1 LDLRI
6 NFNLNFSNIIFT
18 IMENPQTQNST
29 SATRSSSTANSIS
42 NSANNSNPTSNSASS
57 QPRTGGNFRPNG
69 GGQGGAQRSVPGG
82 NSQGRDGN
90 RGGFAR
96 RDSQGGAGR
105 GGQGGQR
112 RGRRQEEESNLDN
125 KVLQVKRV
133 TKVVKGGKNTRFS
146 ALVVV
151 GDKNGKVGFALC
163 KGLDYQDAVNKAAKK
178 AKESLIHIKI
188 TTEGSLDFAVHSK
201 YNASIIY
208 LKPAQSGTGL
218 IAGGFLRPVLELA
231 GIQNIYSKII
241 GSNNKIVGIQS
252 VFEALK
258 NYEKKEITK

>member
-1 LDLRI
+1 
-6 NFNLNFSNIIFT
+6 
-18 IMENPQTQNST
+18 MENSPIKPSPTQNST
-29 SATRSSSTANSIS
+29 NNSNSAPRNNSGSSSSNTS
-42 NSANNSNPTSNSASS
+42 NSANNSSRTDSNLRPNNNSRGGSAGSS
-57 QPRTGGNFRPNG
+57 Q
-69 GGQGGAQRSVPGG
+69 S
-82 NSQGRDGN
+82 RDGN
-90 RGGFAR
+90 RGGFGR
-96 RDSQGGAGR
+96 RDAPGGQR

-178 AKESLIHIKI
+178 AKESLIHINI
-188 TTEGSLDFAVHSK
+188 TAEGSLGFAVHSK

-208 LKPAQSGTGL
+208 LKPAQTGTGL

-258 NYEKKEITK
+258 NYEKKEKIK